1 MACDLECPQLCAMSS
16 VPSAMPSAITR
27 RVHGI
32 FSTDAHQSDGSH
44 HKPQPYAPR
53 TLKPICCFKTHVQV
67 LFLLLVVLP
76 QLVSLA
82 SLQKCPQTGSDVI
95 KGSEEPLRTLVASV
109 VVMMPG
115 TLHKRW
121 DSIQSLWECL

>member
-1 MACDLECPQLCAMSS
+1 MSS

-32 FSTDAHQSDGSH
+32 FSTDAHQSDGNH
-44 HKPQPYAPR
+44 PKPQPYAPR
-53 TLKPICCFKTHVQV
+53 TLKPISCFKTHVQV

-95 KGSEEPLRTLVASV
+95 KGSEETLRTLVASV
-109 VVMMPG
+109 VG
-115 TLHKRW
+115 DDAW
-121 DSIQSLWECL
+121 DSS